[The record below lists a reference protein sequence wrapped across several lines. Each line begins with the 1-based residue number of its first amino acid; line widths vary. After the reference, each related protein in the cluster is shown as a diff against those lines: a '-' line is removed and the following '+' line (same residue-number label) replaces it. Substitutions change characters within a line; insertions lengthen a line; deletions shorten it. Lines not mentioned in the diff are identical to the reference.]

1 MQKQLERITFL
12 KIQIS
17 VGLFAAAA
25 REEKKQ
31 KPAFLKIHRTVCHR
45 AVMMS
50 LTHDYGF
57 NWA

>member
-31 KPAFLKIHRTVCHR
+31 KPAFFKNPPHCLSQSRDDVT
-45 AVMMS
+45 
-50 LTHDYGF
+50 
-57 NWA
+57 